1 MFSTQAASNPTSV
14 SRTLKGHFVVSFF
27 DVVSGEAVGRIAGES
42 LLITV
47 IEPGHCMVS
56 ADCSITGSVDAI
68 CVTGRSLVNGAL
80 DPGFP

>member
-1 MFSTQAASNPTSV
+1 MSSTAPSKEQSLV
-14 SRTLKGHFVVSFF
+14 SRALDRHLVVSFF